1 MEFFSIPESIT
12 IIQCEQKLFGIH
24 YSSGEGELREGWKQV
39 KRETLE
45 EAVLVVGGE

>member
-1 MEFFSIPESIT
+1 MVFFSIPESVT
-12 IIQCEQKLFGIH
+12 IIQCDQKLFGIH
-24 YSSGEGELREGWKQV
+24 YFSGEGELRGGWKQV